1 MASCPTVEKVSAT
14 KENTPI
20 GAANITI
27 DTIFIHIS
35 LALSNTFLTG
45 SAFSPIILIATPVS
59 IAKNIICNMSPLAK
73 DAIGFV
79 GIIPTS
85 ISTIDLLSPMDT
97 SPVTTELISNPI
109 PGFKTLPKNK
119 AITIAKAVVDK

>member
-1 MASCPTVEKVSAT
+1 
-14 KENTPI
+14 
-20 GAANITI
+20 
-27 DTIFIHIS
+27 
-35 LALSNTFLTG
+35 
-45 SAFSPIILIATPVS
+45 
-59 IAKNIICNMSPLAK
+59 MSPLAK